1 MSDIEARI
9 KEYRAK
15 IEELETAKAVYY
27 DKWLNARENIGDMN
41 QENATLRAQVA
52 QLTNDVEK
60 WSGLYSRLQDE
71 RAADFAKWFKIIDF
85 GGLTEYQAEC
95 PQVIDDALR
104 QLENWRWAARMGLV
118 VQAMASECAG
128 KPDWAVLD
136 VDGDMLGYG
145 STPMDAIKAAKKEVE
160 GE

>member
-1 MSDIEARI
+1 MIDAKLDESYLPPI
-9 KEYRAK
+9 KLAAALVRGEPTWNNLSQA
-15 IEELETAKAVYY
+15 AVFIR
-27 DKWLNARENIGDMN
+27 DAS
-41 QENATLRAQVA
+41 AQVA
-52 QLTNDVEK
+52 QLTADVEK
-60 WSGLYSRLQDE
+60 WSGLYNRLQDE
-71 RAADFAKWFKIIDF
+71 RAADFAKWFKIINF

-104 QLENWRWAARMGLV
+104 QLENWRWTARMGLV